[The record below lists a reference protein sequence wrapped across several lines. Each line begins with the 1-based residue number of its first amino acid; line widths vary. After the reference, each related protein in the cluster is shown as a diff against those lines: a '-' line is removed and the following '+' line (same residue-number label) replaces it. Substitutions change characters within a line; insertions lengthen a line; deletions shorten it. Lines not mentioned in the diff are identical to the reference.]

1 MTITKKAY
9 QSFKLAM
16 LSLLLMFIFS
26 AYPLTV
32 HADSAA
38 GAIID
43 SLGRGSTA
51 GTSTIQKGISYTR
64 TGYLCYLL
72 TKDGSTI
79 PGMIAK
85 AFATP
90 GCVLH
95 DGTVSIAKSRK
106 GNYTA
111 DSFVG
116 EAPWGCPPFGNSDS
130 YGNVTTNEPTI
141 KAWLATVASNGNPNA
156 VNFVQ
161 DAWGANA
168 ATKFKDDEYV
178 LVIETMVNFQYSVP
192 DGSAGSS
199 TDAGSTSGGMTKVE
213 AIAYI
218 NNLSNE
224 ELVKAARDAHASA
237 YLDHYDYYDNAINN
251 YMAGRASEIRTEDGI
266 RVIDVLTAKELRDSS
281 IDGMRS
287 AVRLEMATRYTKGY
301 VFSLGSSSSG
311 GRQYFGTPILG
322 TLPNVLDYRI
332 TYIPECTS
340 NWFASYTNKAAA
352 FAEYI
357 TAGKAGERAGFR
369 PWTGSTTEKLTDGQV
384 KEYGVGLMVISAHD
398 NITTDATHTW
408 DAENCGSTPGKAP
421 EYIPTQ
427 EVIDSSLTDP
437 TLKCSY
443 TIIKAYRTLNTSTY
457 INDGVYTREDTIGK
471 ILIEDEPTYTVVDWF
486 TTSTPT
492 ATVGLSDATR
502 WNESKSHASIMEQGN
517 SSLASPITL
526 PSAQKYLYVLLEC
539 THTSS
544 PPTDANY
551 TLLE

>member
-64 TGYLCYLL
+64 TGYFCYLL
-72 TKDGSTI
+72 IKDGAPVS
-79 PGMIAK
+79 GSVGH

-95 DGTVSIAKSRK
+95 DGTAWYVTARK
-106 GNYTA
+106 GGYTA
-111 DSFVG
+111 NAWSGF
-116 EAPWGCPPFGNSDS
+116 APWGCPPFGNSDS

-141 KAWLATVASNGNPNA
+141 KAWLAAKDSSTGN
-156 VNFVQ
+156 
-161 DAWGANA
+161 ANA
-168 ATKFKDDEYV
+168 TEFIKNYWGRSAADKFANDEYV

-192 DGSAGSS
+192 EGSAGSS
-199 TDAGSTSGGMTKVE
+199 SSGSTSGGMTKAE

-218 NNLSNE
+218 DNLPNDT
-224 ELVKAARDAHASA
+224 LVQAARDAHASA
-237 YLDHYDYYDNAINN
+237 YLDIYDYYDNAINN
-251 YMAGRASEIRTEDGI
+251 YMAGRATEIRTKDGF
-266 RVIDVLTAKELRDSS
+266 RVIDVLTAKEYRDNA
-281 IDGMRS
+281 ITGMRS

-301 VFSLGSSSSG
+301 VFSVGSTSSG

-322 TLPNVLDYRI
+322 TLPNVLDYRT

-421 EYIPTQ
+421 EYIPTPTT
-427 EVIDSSLTDP
+427 SSLSR
-437 TLKCSY
+437 SY
-443 TIIKAYRTLNTSTY
+443 TIIKAYRTLNTSTSTY

>member
-16 LSLLLMFIFS
+16 LSLLLLFIFS

-32 HADSAA
+32 HAD
-38 GAIID
+38 
-43 SLGRGSTA
+43 
-51 GTSTIQKGISYTR
+51 GISDAAANAIVDSFGSSNSAGKTTTKNGVSYAR

-72 TKDGSTI
+72 TKDGNAI
-79 PGMIAK
+79 PGMTAK
-85 AFATP
+85 AFRSP
-90 GCVLH
+90 GCVLY
-95 DGTVSIAKSRK
+95 DGTLSIAKSRK

-116 EAPWGCPPFGNSDS
+116 DAPWGCTPFNNSDD

-141 KAWLATVASNGNPNA
+141 KAWLAAKDATGNSNA

-161 DAWGANA
+161 EAWGEGVAK
-168 ATKFKDDEYV
+168 KFMNDEYV
-178 LVIETMVNFQYSVP
+178 LVIETMLNFQYSLKS
-192 DGSAGSS
+192 GTAG
-199 TDAGSTSGGMTKVE
+199 TAEGGMTYE
-213 AIAYI
+213 QAREYI
-218 NNLSNE
+218 KGLSMAE
-224 ELVKAARDAHASA
+224 IMERARVAKGDATIDN
-237 YLDHYDYYDNAINN
+237 YLATYDNYGAQIAAGGDIYDIVGNKLTKLEALERQSRIADAIRR
-251 YMAGRASEIRTEDGI
+251 G
-266 RVIDVLTAKELRDSS
+266 VVTAIYKRYNADSS
-281 IDGMRS
+281 
-287 AVRLEMATRYTKGY
+287 YH
-301 VFSLGSSSSG
+301 FSVGSTSSG

-322 TLPNVLDYRI
+322 TLPNVLDYRT

-421 EYIPTQ
+421 EYIPTPTT
-427 EVIDSSLTDP
+427 SSLSR
-437 TLKCSY
+437 SY